1 MAESARRVT
10 THATNADT
18 HPGLTV
24 GGRKRRSKA
33 QIEADN
39 AEKAAKEAAKQLETQ
54 QLLQRIA
61 DLESQLHPGNM
72 DNATPQPGLFQ
83 SRQKTLNKTK
93 DSSALT
99 SDADQEMGN
108 DIDIVTKSQRDLA
121 EESATEDQPPK
132 KKQKKEKPS
141 KTVVEGGGES
151 AGGKATDKGSK
162 VADVATSGVKAPNTC
177 KLTGFVHMWASGVKP
192 GAPSKPTSRASSHTS
207 TTLAAQAV
215 SSATS
220 ALSNVVLISSSR
232 GHQKP
237 GPVIKEEPGLDHK
250 SSKGEEKGDE
260 RGAFY
265 TSILIN
271 IFLIHYFRM
280 QDIIK
285 VKEMPA
291 KERTH
296 TATRKHKDLK
306 LLPQG
311 ATDDNKFRGRFTPT
325 FISWVAEHGD
335 AWWLDKE
342 KAIDAM
348 QKSWNAIYGKK
359 VPYTITTDSE
369 VYSKTEQHLRDGW
382 RNAIG
387 TAAITSE
394 FATGILKDCGFLYSE
409 ITGDKPDKWKGL
421 FRSQFIVEMVAC
433 HFLAINGAVKVKAL
447 NLDSSNPRNMLAMA
461 GAAVQQA
468 FMMWLDGVLT
478 IENSGNGSKVPK
490 LARTINRLTGKESTH
505 EHAFSETNWGDITRK
520 FHKTI
525 DKSLRQKTIET
536 IIERVK
542 KYLQES
548 RKKASQSV
556 MAVIDVD
563 SDHKFIDISD

>member
-1 MAESARRVT
+1 
-10 THATNADT
+10 
-18 HPGLTV
+18 
-24 GGRKRRSKA
+24 
-33 QIEADN
+33 
-39 AEKAAKEAAKQLETQ
+39 
-54 QLLQRIA
+54 
-61 DLESQLHPGNM
+61 M
-72 DNATPQPGLFQ
+72 DNATPRPWPLPKP
-83 SRQKTLNKTK
+83 RQKTLNKTK

-108 DIDIVTKSQRDLA
+108 GGSGDATDYKYDPDIDIVTKSQRDLA

-141 KTVVEGGGES
+141 VRDAIKALNQKTVVEGGGES

-162 VADVATSGVKAPNTC
+162 VADVATSGVKAPNTSTNK

-192 GAPSKPTSRASSHTS
+192 GAPSKPTSRA
-207 TTLAAQAV
+207 V

-220 ALSNVVLISSSR
+220 ALLNIMLISSSR

-237 GPVIKEEPGLDHK
+237 GPVIKEEPGLELVGGLQDEDEINGALTERAAAVT
-250 SSKGEEKGDE
+250 SPPKGKK
-260 RGAFY
+260 R
-265 TSILIN
+265 
-271 IFLIHYFRM
+271 
-280 QDIIK
+280 DIIK
-285 VKEMPA
+285 VEEMPA

-296 TATRKHKDLK
+296 MATRKHKDLK
-306 LLPQG
+306 PLPQG
-311 ATDDNKFRGRFTPT
+311 ATDDNKFRGWFTPT

-335 AWWLDKE
+335 AWRLDKE

-369 VYSKTEQHLRDGW
+369 VYSKTDQ
-382 RNAIG
+382 AQQ
-387 TAAITSE
+387 E

-433 HFLAINGAVKVKAL
+433 HFSAINGAVKVKAL
-447 NLDSSNPRNMLAMA
+447 NLDGSNLRNTLAMA
-461 GAAVQQA
+461 GAAVQRA
-468 FMMWLDGVLT
+468 FMMWSDGVLT
-478 IENSGNGSKVPK
+478 MKNSGNGSKVPK

-520 FHKTI
+520 FRKTI
-525 DKSLRQKTIET
+525 DESLRQKTIET
-536 IIERVK
+536 IIEQAK

-556 MAVIDVD
+556 MAVINVD
-563 SDHKFIDISD
+563 SNHKFIDISD